1 MRARVLDRIDP
12 TTAFGVALAV
22 CWAAVLSAGLA
33 LVILS
38 QPSATKAEAARPV
51 VYDKPAT
58 VTVIG
63 GVH

>member
-1 MRARVLDRIDP
+1 MRTRALDRIDP

-58 VTVIG
+58 ATVIE

>member
-1 MRARVLDRIDP
+1 MRRHDAPDL
-12 TTAFGVALAV
+12 TTAAGVAIVMVWVAICAV
-22 CWAAVLSAGLA
+22 ALG

-58 VTVIG
+58 VTVIE